1 MKPPKRKSDWAGNY
15 VRSRI
20 ELGNR
25 LGNLPAG
32 TIFKVRRNC
41 VIMELESAPCSC
53 CGFKLRVSLQGRDKE
68 ALFDFLG
75 PTVVACENTQ
85 SFS

>member
-1 MKPPKRKSDWAGNY
+1 MKPPKRKKDWADNY
-15 VRSRI
+15 VRSRV

-25 LGNLPAG
+25 LGKLPAG
-32 TIFKVRRNC
+32 TIYKVRRNC
-41 VIMELESAPCSC
+41 VIMELESVPCAC
-53 CGFKLRVSLQGRDKE
+53 CGFKLRVSLQGRGKE

-75 PTVVACENTQ
+75 PSFIAQLPAQ